1 MAGCLLGAQAQISE
15 GGLPTTFMKHESVKS
30 ALFVERYEI
39 KEVQKPDVAA
49 AQIED
54 ASVNSKE
61 TYRVGLNTFVD
72 FNMSNSG
79 TWLSLE
85 NGDKIWRL
93 GIKSEGAKAIAL
105 YFASPVSI
113 PEGGKL
119 HAYNERH
126 SQYIGAYT
134 SNTPGFQSMEVVQG
148 EVVTLEYYM
157 PAGSSELPTIEI
169 SEIAH
174 IYRGFEGRLGVFE
187 DGDIHDLNRADA
199 CEVDVACSE
208 INGWEDQR
216 DAVVH
221 YSFVSGGTF
230 VCTGGVMNNTDEDC
244 KPYILSANHC
254 GEPTSSANITQHTW
268 YFNYQRPNCS
278 PGNTTPYN
286 GALSQTM
293 SGGTFRASSSLGG
306 QPASNGSQVD
316 GSDFVLVEMNTA
328 IPASYNP
335 HYAGWNTSAS
345 ASGSGVGIHHPAGHE
360 KKISTYTSALQNSTY
375 NGGWAGAHWYV
386 IWSATTN
393 GHGVTEGGSSG
404 SPIFNANGQVVG
416 HLSGGSSFCTAT
428 GSPDLYGKIRFAWD
442 MEGANAN
449 QQLKAWLDPGNTGA
463 SSMNGSDNPCAG
475 GGGGSGPCAATST
488 DCDEYIS
495 NVTLGSINNNS
506 NCTNYSDYSSSQST
520 SMAVGASAT
529 MSISTLNGG
538 GNAGYTDDQVA
549 VWVDWNNDDDFTD
562 AGEQVFIE
570 TYSASTTFPLSF
582 NLTVPGSA
590 AIGDHVMRVR
600 MVYEPDDGAITPCGT
615 SQWGEVEDYK
625 LTVTSAAPSGFENSE
640 LSELSVYPNP
650 TSGEVVVS
658 MSNYNLYETVEI
670 TDLTGR
676 VISSEVS
683 NSAIL
688 LFDLSDQPAGVYLV
702 NFKGESDIATRK
714 IVKF

>member
-1 MAGCLLGAQAQISE
+1 MVSVQAQISE
-15 GGLPTTFMKHESVKS
+15 GGLPTTFMKHESVQS
-30 ALFVERYEI
+30 ALFDQRYDI

-54 ASVNSKE
+54 AQDNSKQ

-72 FNMSNSG
+72 FNMLNSG
-79 TWLSLE
+79 TWLSLD

-93 GIKSEGAKAIAL
+93 GIKSEGAKGIAL

-119 HAYNERH
+119 HAYNERR

-134 SNTPGFQSMEVVQG
+134 ANTPGFQSMEVVQG
-148 EVVTLEYYM
+148 ELVTLEYYM
-157 PAGSSELPTIEI
+157 PAGSSQLPTIEI

-174 IYRGFEGRLGVFE
+174 IYRGFESRLGVFE
-187 DGDIHDLNRADA
+187 EGNVQDQNRADA
-199 CEVDVACSE
+199 CQVDVACSE

-221 YSFVSGGTF
+221 YSFVSGGTY
-230 VCTGGVMNNTDEDC
+230 VCTGSVMNNTDEDC

-268 YFNYQRPNCS
+268 YFNYQRPTCS
-278 PGNTTPYN
+278 PGNTSPYN

-293 SGGTFRASSSLGG
+293 SGGIFKASSSLGN

-316 GSDFVLVEMNTA
+316 GSDFVLVEMNSA

-335 HYAGWNTSAS
+335 HYAGWNRSAS
-345 ASGSGVGIHHPAGHE
+345 ASGSGVSIHHPAGHE
-360 KKISTYTSALQNSTY
+360 KKVSTYTSALQSSTY
-375 NGGWAGAHWYV
+375 NGGWSGAHWYV
-386 IWSATTN
+386 VWASTAN

-416 HLSGGSSFCTAT
+416 HLSGGSSYCTAT
-428 GSPDLYGKIRFAWD
+428 GDPDLYGKFRNAWD
-442 MEGANAN
+442 LEGANAN

-463 SSMNGSDNPCAG
+463 TSMNGSDNPCAG

-488 DCDEYIS
+488 TCDEFIA
-495 NVTLGSINNNS
+495 NVTVGSINNNS
-506 NCTNYSDYSSSQST
+506 VCTNYTDYSTSQST
-520 SMAVGASAT
+520 SMTLGASAT
-529 MSISTLNGG
+529 MTITTQNAG

-562 AGEQVFIE
+562 SGEEVYLVTF
-570 TYSASTTFPLSF
+570 SAATTFPLSF
-582 NLTVPGSA
+582 TLSVPITA
-590 AIGDHVMRVR
+590 TLGDHVMRVR
-600 MVYEPDDGAITPCGT
+600 MVYQPDDGNITPCGT
-615 SQWGEVEDYK
+615 SQWGEVEDYE
-625 LTVTSAAPSGFENSE
+625 LTVIAAPTSVEENSSDA
-640 LSELSVYPNP
+640 LSIFPNP

-658 MSNYNLYETVEI
+658 MSDYTAYQTIEI
-670 TDLTGR
+670 TDITGR
-676 VISSEVS
+676 VITRQAA
-683 NSAIL
+683 NSAIM
-688 LFDLSDQPAGVYLV
+688 LFDLSEEPAGIYLV
-702 NFKGESDIATRK
+702 NFKGDSNLATRK